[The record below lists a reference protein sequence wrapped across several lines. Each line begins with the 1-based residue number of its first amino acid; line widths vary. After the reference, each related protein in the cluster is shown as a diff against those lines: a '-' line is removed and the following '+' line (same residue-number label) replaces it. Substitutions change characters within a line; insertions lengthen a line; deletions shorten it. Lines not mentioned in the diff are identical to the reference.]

1 MNRLRGTLTQTAPP
15 HAHGRQSHAARP
27 TYHTVQPTKPHR
39 TAASRSHTGIPRPQP
54 QPYPPAKRPISRA
67 KTAHFVLRNGPF
79 CNSLMHKCLH
89 RHKNTA
95 CFSLPSC
102 HFALTLHCG
111 KPPHV
116 VMPRVPQATATEPPH
131 APSGKHPRHGT
142 TLNSFL
148 YFCTTK
154 ATRTAPHPTPRRA
167 TIKNP

>member
-15 HAHGRQSHAARP
+15 HAHDRQSHAARP
-27 TYHTVQPTKPHR
+27 RHEAIRAYPDH
-39 TAASRSHTGIPRPQP
+39 SLSHTHLRNGPFRT
-54 QPYPPAKRPISRA
+54 AKRPISRA

-79 CNSLMHKCLH
+79 CNSLMHKFLH

-102 HFALTLHCG
+102 LFALTLHCG

>member
-1 MNRLRGTLTQTAPP
+1 MADKAML
-15 HAHGRQSHAARP
+15 HGRHTTPYSRQSHTARP
-27 TYHTVQPTKPHR
+27 RHGAIRAYPDHSLCHTHLRNGPFR
-39 TAASRSHTGIPRPQP
+39 T
-54 QPYPPAKRPISRA
+54 AKRPISRA